1 MLCMLHTKA
10 NENYCNYRGM
20 STHHHINCLWHIAC
34 CNECVTV
41 AHLDIRR
48 PWQTHRVG
56 LYAVTIST
64 ARRHPYDGYHT
75 CTIGTWNIYWMVRG
89 TIRINPV
96 NNRYYMAING
106 IVWHVW
112 LITTKP
118 CAWLCIQLQD
128 QNASIA
134 TSSCTRLLDS
144 DLESES
150 TIVSSL
156 GLGLD
161 LVSKFFTAG
170 FLCLDLGS
178 KFFIAG
184 WPDLDL
190 STLCSGLWQS
200 GLCTTSLT
208 LWNLTFDLDV
218 LPFGYPGSWLISMDS
233 GVFEA
238 KNFKYWSSARGEAV
252 FSSDKLLD

>member
-1 MLCMLHTKA
+1 MA
-10 NENYCNYRGM
+10 QQ
-20 STHHHINCLWHIAC
+20 
-34 CNECVTV
+34 
-41 AHLDIRR
+41 HL
-48 PWQTHRVG
+48 
-56 LYAVTIST
+56 
-64 ARRHPYDGYHT
+64 YDGYHT
-75 CTIGTWNIYWMVRG
+75 RTIGTWNKYWMVQC
-89 TIRINPV
+89 TVQINPV
-96 NNRYYMAING
+96 NNRHYTAVNS
-106 IVWHVW
+106 IVRHVR

-118 CAWLCIQLQD
+118 RAWLCIWLQD

-134 TSSCTRLLDS
+134 MSSCTRLLDS

-161 LVSKFFTAG
+161 LVSRFFTAG
-170 FLCLDLGS
+170 FLCLDFGS
-178 KFFIAG
+178 KFFSAG

-190 STLCSGLWQS
+190 STSRSGLWQS

-208 LWNLTFDLDV
+208 LWNSTFDLDV

-238 KNFKYWSSARGEAV
+238 GNFKYWSSARGEAV
-252 FSSDKLLD
+252 FFFR

>member
-1 MLCMLHTKA
+1 MYSSYFSSRL
-10 NENYCNYRGM
+10 
-20 STHHHINCLWHIAC
+20 
-34 CNECVTV
+34 
-41 AHLDIRR
+41 
-48 PWQTHRVG
+48 G
-56 LYAVTIST
+56 LYAITIST
-64 ARRHPYDGYHT
+64 AWWHPYDGYRTH
-75 CTIGTWNIYWMVRG
+75 TIGTWNIYWMVWG
-89 TIRINPV
+89 MVQINPV
-96 NNRYYMAING
+96 NNHHYMAING
-106 IVWHVW
+106 IVQHVW

-134 TSSCTRLLDS
+134 MSSCTGLLDL

-150 TIVSSL
+150 TIVLSL
-156 GLGLD
+156 GPGLV
-161 LVSKFFTAG
+161 LVSEFFTAG

-190 STLCSGLWQS
+190 LTLHSGLWQS

-218 LPFGYPGSWLISMDS
+218 LPFGYPGSWLISMDL

-238 KNFKYWSSARGEAV
+238 GNFKYWSSAHGEAV
-252 FSSDKLLD
+252 FFCFLDKLLD